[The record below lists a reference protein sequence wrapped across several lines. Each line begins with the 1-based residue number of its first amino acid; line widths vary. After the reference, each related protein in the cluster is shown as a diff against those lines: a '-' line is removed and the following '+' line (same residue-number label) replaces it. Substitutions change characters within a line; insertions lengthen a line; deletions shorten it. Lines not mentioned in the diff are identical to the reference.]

1 MPHPILTPQ
10 IYLYPL
16 VAAILF
22 LPVCYAW
29 GTSRTFTLSIVTIT
43 VSSVCIAGYY
53 ESMRCML
60 GTVLA
65 VAMALF
71 PLGLLTYSGSQ
82 RIKIGEPALGLGL
95 VALAIMVAS
104 MSSWHAHIVFIDA
117 YRNQITDQTQYLL
130 QYVPIV
136 LASIIAAGLWGFTT
150 TRYSGVAELRLLIR
164 VFVTVMALEVGLL
177 AAGMAFAPESQPN
190 LYPQEAR
197 VAIFAG
203 ANAAVLILGAAIAWT
218 GVLFLN
224 RRIFWM
230 GTLYVA
236 GISVWRI
243 FELDMDFQLRA
254 SILVCVGAGLI
265 AIGICLESYLKKR
278 SLV

>member
-1 MPHPILTPQ
+1 M
-10 IYLYPL
+10 
-16 VAAILF
+16 
-22 LPVCYAW
+22 
-29 GTSRTFTLSIVTIT
+29 
-43 VSSVCIAGYY
+43 
-53 ESMRCML
+53 
-60 GTVLA
+60 
-65 VAMALF
+65 
-71 PLGLLTYSGSQ
+71 
-82 RIKIGEPALGLGL
+82 
-95 VALAIMVAS
+95 
-104 MSSWHAHIVFIDA
+104 
-117 YRNQITDQTQYLL
+117 
-130 QYVPIV
+130 
-136 LASIIAAGLWGFTT
+136 
-150 TRYSGVAELRLLIR
+150 
-164 VFVTVMALEVGLL
+164 TVMALEVGLL